1 MESAMLDDP
10 ETLATQYSR
19 DGYVFPNPAMSAA
32 QAAACR
38 AKLEAVE
45 HAVKDDPARRKTL
58 RRYSNIVL
66 DFVDEITR
74 LPTIT
79 DRIAAV
85 LGEDIL
91 VLDAS
96 FFIKEA
102 RSPNYV
108 TWHQDLHYWGLD
120 GEDEVTAWLALSPA
134 TPESGCMRF
143 LPGSHRQVVDHRDTL
158 DDRNLLTRGQELA
171 VEVDE
176 GDAVD
181 VVLAPGEL
189 SLHHGRLI
197 HASGPN
203 RSDDRRI
210 GLAIR
215 YISTGM
221 KAANDVPM
229 TAMLVRGQDQHGN
242 VALAEPPEGVLTDRD
257 LARYEGIAGQRNAAM
272 FKGAKP
278 G

>member
-1 MESAMLDDP
+1 MLDNP
-10 ETLATQYSR
+10 ETFAAQYRR
-19 DGYVFPNPAMSAA
+19 DGYIFPNRAMSEAE
-32 QAAACR
+32 AAAYR
-38 AKLEAVE
+38 AQLETVE
-45 HAVKDDPARRKTL
+45 RAVKDDPPRRKTL

-66 DFVDEITR
+66 DFVDQITR

-79 DRIAAV
+79 DRVAAV
-85 LGEDIL
+85 LGPDVL

-102 RSPNYV
+102 GTPNYV

-120 GEDEVTAWLALSPA
+120 GEDEVTAWVALSPA
-134 TPESGCMRF
+134 TIQSGCMRF
-143 LPGSHRQVVDHRDTL
+143 VPGSHRQVVDHRDTF
-158 DDRNLLTRGQELA
+158 DEANLLTRGQELA

-176 GDAVD
+176 SDAVD
-181 VVLAPGEL
+181 VVLAPGEF
-189 SLHHGRLI
+189 SLHHGRVF
-197 HASGPN
+197 HASEPN

-215 YISTGM
+215 YIATRMRTAEG
-221 KAANDVPM
+221 AAM
-229 TAMLVRGQDQHGN
+229 TAMLVRGDDRHGN
-242 VALAEPPEGVLTDRD
+242 FTLARPPEGVLTDRD

>member
-1 MESAMLDDP
+1 MLDNL
-10 ETLATQYSR
+10 ETLAAQYRR
-19 DGYVFPNPAMSAA
+19 DGYAFPIRAMSEAE
-32 QAAACR
+32 AAAFR

-45 HAVKDDPARRKTL
+45 RDVKDDPPRRKTL
-58 RRYSNIVL
+58 RRYANIVL

-74 LPTIT
+74 LPAIT
-79 DRIAAV
+79 NRVAAI

-102 RSPNYV
+102 NTPNHV
-108 TWHQDLHYWGLD
+108 TWHQDLHYWGLE

-134 TPESGCMRF
+134 TTESGCMRF
-143 LPGSHRQVVDHRDTL
+143 VPGSHRQIVDHRDTF
-158 DDRNLLTRGQELA
+158 DEANLLTRGQELA

-181 VVLAPGEL
+181 VALAPGEF
-189 SLHHGRLI
+189 SLHHGRVF
-197 HASGPN
+197 HASEPN

-215 YISTGM
+215 YIATRMQPAQGTE
-221 KAANDVPM
+221 M
-229 TAMLVRGQDQHGN
+229 TAMLVRGVDRHGN
-242 VALAEPPEGVLTDRD
+242 FTLAEPPEGVLSSRD

-272 FKGAKP
+272 FKGAKS

>member
-1 MESAMLDDP
+1 MLDNP
-10 ETLATQYSR
+10 ETLAAQYRR
-19 DGYVFPNPAMSAA
+19 DGYIFPNPAMSTA
-32 QAAACR
+32 QAAAYR

-45 HAVKDDPARRKTL
+45 QAVKDDPPRRNTL

-79 DRIAAV
+79 DRVAAV

-91 VLDAS
+91 ALDAS

-120 GEDEVTAWLALSPA
+120 GEDEVTAWVALSPA
-134 TPESGCMRF
+134 TSESGCMRF
-143 LPGSHRQVVDHRDTL
+143 VPGSHRHIVDHHDTF
-158 DDRNLLTRGQELA
+158 DDKNLLTRGQEVA
-171 VEVDE
+171 VAVDE
-176 GDAVD
+176 KDAVD
-181 VVLAPGEL
+181 VVLAPGEF
-189 SLHHGRLI
+189 SLHHGRVF
-197 HASGPN
+197 HASEPN
-203 RSDDRRI
+203 PSDDRRI

-215 YISTGM
+215 YIATRMQTAGG
-221 KAANDVPM
+221 APM
-229 TAMLVRGQDQHGN
+229 SAMLVRGQDRHGN
-242 VALAEPPEGVLTDRD
+242 FTLTDPPGGVLTDHD
-257 LARYEGIAGQRNAAM
+257 MARYEGIAGQRNAAM
-272 FKGAKP
+272 FKGAKQ

>member
-1 MESAMLDDP
+1 MLGNF
-10 ETLATQYSR
+10 ETLAAQYRR
-19 DGYVFPNPAMSAA
+19 DGYVFPNRAMSPAEAA
-32 QAAACR
+32 VSR
-38 AKLEAVE
+38 ARLEAVE
-45 HAVKDDPARRKTL
+45 RDVARDPARRKTL

-74 LPTIT
+74 LPSIT
-79 DRIAAV
+79 DRVAAV
-85 LGEDIL
+85 LGEDLL

-96 FFIKEA
+96 FFNKEA

-134 TPESGCMRF
+134 TAQSGCMRF
-143 LPGSHRQVVDHRDTL
+143 VPGSHLQIVDHRDTF
-158 DDRNLLTRGQELA
+158 DAENLLTRGQELA

-176 GDAVD
+176 RDAVD
-181 VVLAPGEL
+181 VALAPGEF
-189 SLHHGRLI
+189 SLHHGRVF
-197 HASGPN
+197 HASEPN

-215 YISTGM
+215 YIGAQM
-221 KAANDVPM
+221 KTAGGVPM
-229 TAMLVRGQDQHGN
+229 TAMLVRGADRHGN
-242 VALAEPPEGVLTDRD
+242 FTLAAPPEGVMTDRD
-257 LARYEGIAGQRNAAM
+257 LARYESIAGQRNAAM
-272 FKGAKP
+272 FKGAKQ